1 MGDTVM
7 TVRVILLFWLTGLVT
22 TASAEKLAFS
32 EEFVIEGEVQ
42 KPEVTVVITR
52 QDLNKNQVFELK
64 KSFLEKIIKS
74 VEQAPF

>member
-1 MGDTVM
+1 MIT
-7 TVRVILLFWLTGLVT
+7 RILALFWLLAFTS
-22 TASAEKLAFS
+22 TASAEKMVFN
-32 EEFVIEGEVQ
+32 EEFVVEGEVQ

-74 VEQAPF
+74 LEQPPF

>member
-1 MGDTVM
+1 M